1 MRTREEGNKDAAAW
15 FWNPLALLI
24 SHRSSVWHI
33 DPGFKTTLSRFN
45 IFFLDFFFPP
55 LKGQISPMKTI
66 RWLPLVLGALQA
78 AAELFHTKAGQGTVI
93 KCGPDNFA
101 SSLVWRRGSQLLFR
115 VTSKTRM
122 LQRGINIAMRSKQKQ
137 DTNLQISVV
146 EEGDAGEF
154 TCVVDNKET
163 VHTLVVVSMSVDP
176 PGDDLRPGSLAKL
189 QCRVAGLPSDPRVEW
204 NRPGDAHRWDRGLA
218 RLEPVEASHA
228 GKWQCVFHHDGAHYM
243 EEIELSVKKMSMTT
257 ISPSARGHPSPG
269 PIMVALPKLGFWLVA
284 SGGSLLVLLLL
295 ILVLIMSCRI
305 RRRKLQKRFL
315 QMNARKP
322 MSGRQYC
329 QCRGPTAA
337 VAPRRP
343 EKTTTTTTKKKKKPP
358 ALPMC

>member
-1 MRTREEGNKDAAAW
+1 
-15 FWNPLALLI
+15 
-24 SHRSSVWHI
+24 
-33 DPGFKTTLSRFN
+33 
-45 IFFLDFFFPP
+45 
-55 LKGQISPMKTI
+55 MKTI

-78 AAELFHTKAGQGTVI
+78 SAEFFHTKAGQETVI
-93 KCGPDNFA
+93 KCGLDNFA
-101 SSLVWRRGSQLLFR
+101 TSLVWRRGSQLLFR

-122 LQRGINIAMRSKQKQ
+122 LQRGTSSIAMRSKQKQ
-137 DTNLQISVV
+137 DTNLQISAV

-163 VHTLVVVSMSVDP
+163 VHTLAVVLVSVDP
-176 PGDDLRPGSLAKL
+176 LGNGLSPGSVAVLR
-189 QCRVAGLPSDPRVEW
+189 CRVAGLPSEPWVEW
-204 NRPGDAHRWDRGLA
+204 SRPGDARRWDRGLA

-228 GKWQCVFHHDGAHYM
+228 GKWQCVFHHDGSHYM

-257 ISPSARGHPSPG
+257 ISPSAKGHPTPG
-269 PIMVALPKLGFWLVA
+269 PIMVALPKVGFWLVA

-305 RRRKLQKRFL
+305 RRRKKRFL

-329 QCRGPTAA
+329 QCRCPTAA

-343 EKTTTTTTKKKKKPP
+343 DTTKKKKPP